1 LGEPGHPAILRFL
14 KLTIDAAHKKG
25 ISAAMCGE
33 LAGDARSTAVLTGM
47 GLDEFSMSAS
57 SIPLIKKIVRGTTLK
72 SCQDLAE
79 KVLRGA
85 SIKENDDTVQAWMSE
100 NFPPEENGI

>member
-1 LGEPGHPAILRFL
+1 M
-14 KLTIDAAHKKG
+14 TIDAAHKKG
-25 ISAAMCGE
+25 IKAAMCGE
-33 LAGDARSTAVLTGM
+33 LAGDADSTAVLVGM

-57 SIPLIKKIVRGTTLK
+57 AIPLVKRVIRGTTLK

-79 KVLRGA
+79 RILRGT
-85 SIKENDDTVQAWMSE
+85 SIKENHETVQAWMSE